1 MMKQDNT
8 NYKTQSYTIKDFYNS
23 YSDYIEPNTQYDI
36 TYATFKDI
44 VIDYF
49 KYIRD
54 NIIENSRE
62 VKLPCRLGTLA
73 IVKRKPKNYDSKSL
87 RVDYHA
93 SKIYGK
99 TIYHLNEHS
108 NGWKYNFHWQKK
120 DICIKNRSAYQFIA
134 CRALKRQ
141 LAQYIKNNVHDYMPI

>member
-1 MMKQDNT
+1 MKQDNT

-44 VIDYF
+44 IIDYF

-73 IVKRKPKNYDSKSL
+73 IVKRKPKNYDGKSL
-87 RVDYHA
+87 RVDYHT

>member
-1 MMKQDNT
+1 MDKQNHT

-23 YSDYIEPNTQYDI
+23 YIDYIEPNTQYDI

-62 VKLPCRLGTLA
+62 VKLP
-73 IVKRKPKNYDSKSL
+73 
-87 RVDYHA
+87 
-93 SKIYGK
+93 
-99 TIYHLNEHS
+99 
-108 NGWKYNFHWQKK
+108 
-120 DICIKNRSAYQFIA
+120 
-134 CRALKRQ
+134 
-141 LAQYIKNNVHDYMPI
+141 

>member
-1 MMKQDNT
+1 MKQDNT

-23 YSDYIEPNTQYDI
+23 YSNYIEPNTQYDI

-93 SKIYGK
+93 SKLYGK